1 MELSGRDR
9 EREEP
14 WGAKVAYPFPF
25 NTWSRLVG
33 KWKLR
38 VGRKG
43 RVSRLAGPT
52 PLLAPLHIMVNSC
65 MSLPLVASDERR
77 GLVKFSVEK
86 FSVEAWERF
95 VSKLN
100 VHTPQLSQSVDYHSG
115 LGPFLFTN
123 ILPYFCTTLLSS
135 LPYAVLLNSV
145 QE

>member
-9 EREEP
+9 ECEEP
-14 WGAKVAYPFPF
+14 WGSEVAYPFPL
-25 NTWSRLVG
+25 NTWSRLAG

-43 RVSRLAGPT
+43 GVSHLAGPA

-65 MSLPLVASDERR
+65 MSLPLVASDECC
-77 GLVKFSVEK
+77 GLVKFP
-86 FSVEAWERF
+86 VEAWERF

-100 VHTPQLSQSVDYHSG
+100 VHVPQLSQSVDYHLG
-115 LGPFLFTN
+115 LRPFLFTN
-123 ILPYFCTTLLSS
+123 VPSYSCTTLLSS
-135 LPYAVLLNSV
+135 LPYAVLLNSA

>member
-9 EREEP
+9 ECKEP
-14 WGAKVAYPFPF
+14 WGAEVADSFPL
-25 NTWSRLVG
+25 NTWSHLAG

-43 RVSRLAGPT
+43 GVSCLAGLA
-52 PLLAPLHIMVNSC
+52 LLSAPLHIMVNGR
-65 MSLPLVASDERR
+65 MSLPFVASDERH
-77 GLVKFSVEK
+77 GLVKFSVE
-86 FSVEAWERF
+86 AWEQF

-100 VHTPQLSQSVDYHSG
+100 VHTSQLSQSIDYYLG

-123 ILPYFCTTLLSS
+123 VPPYSCTTLLSS
-135 LPYAVLLNSV
+135 LPYAILLNSA

>member
-14 WGAKVAYPFPF
+14 WGAKVAYPFPL

-43 RVSRLAGPT
+43 RVSCLAGPT
-52 PLLAPLHIMVNSC
+52 PLLAPLHIMVNSR
-65 MSLPLVASDERR
+65 MSLPLVASNEHC
-77 GLVKFSVEK
+77 GLVKFSVEN

-100 VHTPQLSQSVDYHSG
+100 VHMPQHSQSVDYHLG

-123 ILPYFCTTLLSS
+123 VLSYSYTTLLSS
-135 LPYAVLLNSV
+135 LPYAILLNSA